1 MEFLFE
7 LLPLTLWMSPCSN
20 PYKFST
26 SSVFPSVLSA
36 LSIME
41 LFFLKHSNSHLDP
54 LVVHLGRLGQS
65 HLSFSNMYEDFL
77 TVAADLPWE
86 NKCRCH
92 ISA

>member
-20 PYKFST
+20 PYKFIT

-54 LVVHLGRLGQS
+54 LVVHLRGVWVS
-65 HLSFSNMYEDFL
+65 PTCPSL
-77 TVAADLPWE
+77 TRM
-86 NKCRCH
+86 K
-92 ISA
+92 IS